1 MTKKSETK
9 NMKNNL
15 FESLAYMLD
24 LRLGEEFKTNVDNKI
39 YWFDLDGFHSL
50 ENSTEVEMLYKVL
63 SREVEIIKLPWRPK
77 MNEYYYSFALTS
89 CRNPFWKVEYI
100 KWTNSPMDVAL
111 WSKGWVFKTL
121 LKAEDIL
128 PKAAKEHNMEYLIK
142 KHD

>member
-1 MTKKSETK
+1 
-9 NMKNNL
+9 MKNNL

-24 LRLGEEFKTNVDNKI
+24 LRLGEEFKTNIDNKI

-50 ENSTEVEMLYKVL
+50 KNSTEVEMLYKVL

-77 MNEYYYSFALTS
+77 MNETYFTFVLESYGGPY
-89 CRNPFWKVEYI
+89 WKVDSL
-100 KWTNSPMDVAL
+100 KWNNSPTDITL
-111 WSKGWVFKTL
+111 WSKGWVFKTRL
-121 LKAEDIL
+121 EAEDIL